1 MSVPPCSQFLNPQ
14 GIDRHSDWY
23 LRQPA
28 KMQVPEVTWEGGGGF
43 QGEAKREAKREV
55 EGSREGGEEPDGGKG
70 F

>member
-1 MSVPPCSQFLNPQ
+1 
-14 GIDRHSDWY
+14 
-23 LRQPA
+23 
-28 KMQVPEVTWEGGGGF
+28 MQVPEVTWEGGGGF